1 MTASLTLADAASLD
15 DLGRY
20 ARRAKALD
28 EDAALR
34 LQAGGSVLAA
44 WVGVLPGSGLFGEGL
59 VLGLRTFALAEPAD
73 LDVAVP
79 AAAVTDRT
87 AHALGRSVLLLPPV
101 HLTPAWASLTPPR
114 SGWEYAGAAA
124 GDDLAEVARAGMSEI
139 GSAVKERG
147 AAAGFTK
154 TQVWGAMVSYSRPA
168 AESLGGDGDG
178 DGDHD
183 DHGGD
188 GDHDGDGAAA
198 AGTGSGTEH
207 GVDLPAGVALAAYAL
222 GFLSPGRPV
231 QVYRTNR
238 WSRVSGPGGHVL
250 TR

>member
-1 MTASLTLADAASLD
+1 MATPVTASLTLADAASLD

-34 LQAGGSVLAA
+34 LQARGSVLAA
-44 WVGVLPGSGLFGEGL
+44 WVGVLPGSGLFGEGI

-87 AHALGRSVLLLPPV
+87 AHALGRAVLLLPPV

-124 GDDLAEVARAGMSEI
+124 GDDVAEVARAGMSEI
-139 GSAVKERG
+139 GAAVKERG

-154 TQVWGAMVSYSRPA
+154 TQVWGATVSYS
-168 AESLGGDGDG
+168 S
-178 DGDHD
+178 
-183 DHGGD
+183 
-188 GDHDGDGAAA
+188 
-198 AGTGSGTEH
+198 AGPGSGTGTDTGTPAENGSGSGAAPGTGP

-222 GFLSPGRPV
+222 GFLSPGQPV
-231 QVYRTNR
+231 QVFRTNR
-238 WSRVSGPGGHVL
+238 WTRVSGPGGHVL